1 MLLFLILASILFLA
15 FLAACYYSY
24 TIAFYVPPRTEDPV
38 ATEMTG
44 PQYQKVSGRIKAA
57 MDKMSAIPFEELQI
71 TSFDGLTLYG
81 RYYHQRDNAP
91 VMILFHGYRSMA
103 VRDCC
108 GGHALARKLGFN
120 VLAVDQRAHGKSD
133 GNTITFGVLERRD
146 CKSWADFIS
155 KKFGAEVPIL
165 LSGLSMGAATVL
177 MAADLNLPENVV
189 GIIAD
194 SPYSTPKAIIS
205 KVCNDMRLPPK
216 LAWPFVRCAA
226 RIFGKFSI
234 ESISAKDAVRRST
247 VPILLLHGEDDRFV
261 PCEMSHAIANA
272 CRCPATLH
280 TFPEAGHGL
289 CYMTDHHRY
298 EQVIVDFLRSIPELS
313 NHLNEIN

>member
-1 MLLFLILASILFLA
+1 
-15 FLAACYYSY
+15 
-24 TIAFYVPPRTEDPV
+24 
-38 ATEMTG
+38 
-44 PQYQKVSGRIKAA
+44 
-57 MDKMSAIPFEELQI
+57 
-71 TSFDGLTLYG
+71 
-81 RYYHQRDNAP
+81 
-91 VMILFHGYRSMA
+91 MILFHGYRSMA

-108 GGHALARKLGFN
+108 GGLALARKLGFN
-120 VLAVDQRAHGKSD
+120 VLAVDQRAHGNSD

-146 CKSWADFIS
+146 CKSWADFVTQR
-155 KKFGAEVPIL
+155 FGSDIPIL

-205 KVCNDMRLPPK
+205 KVCHDMRLPPK

-234 ESISAKDAVRRST
+234 ESISATDAVRRSN

-261 PCEMSHAIANA
+261 PCEMSHAIADA

-298 EQVIVDFLRSIPELS
+298 EQVTVDFLRSIPELV